1 MSEEKLRELLL
12 EADEAVDVPPDLEE
26 RVLGPR
32 RGESDDE
39 GAERPARSWRPLR
52 WLRSWG
58 SNGRLQPVFVAV
70 AVGVVLLGAAFAGGV
85 LSGRASRAPAT
96 SPGATAAPAD
106 LTVFNAE
113 RACQDLRTIECSIAV
128 RSEPGKKTGVLVAR
142 VWHGDVVRAECVRG
156 DGDQVADEAGVTS
169 RRWYRVSVP
178 GSRTAGWLPG
188 VRTRNT
194 REIPEC

>member
-1 MSEEKLRELLL
+1 MNEEMLRELLL

-26 RVLGPR
+26 RILGPDR
-32 RGESDDE
+32 EETES
-39 GAERPARSWRPLR
+39 GAAERRRRPFR
-52 WLRSWG
+52 WLRSW
-58 SNGRLQPVFVAV
+58 SLNGRLQPVFVAV
-70 AVGVVLLGAAFAGGV
+70 AVGAVLLGAAFAGGV

-113 RACQDLRTIECSIAV
+113 RACQNLRTIECSIAV
-128 RSEPGKKTGVLVAR
+128 RSEPDKKAGVLVAR

-156 DGDQVADEAGVTS
+156 DGDQVADESGVTS
-169 RRWYRVSVP
+169 RRWYRVRVP
-178 GSRTAGWLPG
+178 GSGTAGWLPG